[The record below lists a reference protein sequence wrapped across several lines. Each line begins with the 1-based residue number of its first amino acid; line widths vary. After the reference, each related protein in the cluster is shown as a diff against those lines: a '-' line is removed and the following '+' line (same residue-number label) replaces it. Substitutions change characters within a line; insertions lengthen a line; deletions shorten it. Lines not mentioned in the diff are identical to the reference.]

1 MANPLKAIGGAFKA
15 GGKGAWKG
23 LKIGYR
29 QVTRPEVMAVVR
41 IGGMFIPGFNALG
54 VLTVLQKVKAAEAG
68 WGAGNGAVKVRY
80 VLEAMNGMMPQLKA
94 WGVPT
99 SEWKD
104 YIETAVLLMQ
114 GKASLVSEF
123 DGKELLES
131 DIDALAVLF
140 EAS

>member
-1 MANPLKAIGGAFKA
+1 MNPLKAIGGALKA
-15 GGKGAWKG
+15 GGKGALKG
-23 LKIGYR
+23 MKFGYR
-29 QVTRPEVMAVVR
+29 QVTRPEVMAAVR
-41 IGGMFIPGFNALG
+41 IGGVFIPGLSALG
-54 VLTVLQKVKAAEAG
+54 VLTVLQKVKAAEAVF
-68 WGAGNGAVKVRY
+68 AGPGTGMSKARAVLV
-80 VLEAMNGMMPQLKA
+80 AMNDMMPQLKA

-114 GKASLVSEF
+114 GKATLVSEL